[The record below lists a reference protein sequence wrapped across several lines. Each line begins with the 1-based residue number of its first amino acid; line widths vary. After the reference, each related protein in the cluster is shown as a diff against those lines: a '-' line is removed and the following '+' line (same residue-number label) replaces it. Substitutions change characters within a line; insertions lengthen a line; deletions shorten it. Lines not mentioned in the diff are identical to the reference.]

1 MVLEGQLMAMLLRQV
16 AVLLLFHEFTVA
28 AIYQVED
35 LLHSL
40 GVDAARQ
47 LLLLSHLVLTRVTG
61 AKLRLPR
68 WHHLTKETCC
78 GIIFAP
84 TI

>member
-1 MVLEGQLMAMLLRQV
+1 MVLEGQLMAVLLRQV
-16 AVLLLFHEFTVA
+16 AVLLLFHEITVA

-47 LLLLSHLVLTRVTG
+47 LLLLSHLV
-61 AKLRLPR
+61 
-68 WHHLTKETCC
+68 
-78 GIIFAP
+78 
-84 TI
+84 